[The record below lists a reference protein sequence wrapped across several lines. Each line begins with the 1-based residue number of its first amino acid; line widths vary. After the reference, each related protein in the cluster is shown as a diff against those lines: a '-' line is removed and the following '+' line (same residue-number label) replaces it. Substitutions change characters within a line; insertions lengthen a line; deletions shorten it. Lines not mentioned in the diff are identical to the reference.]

1 MRILPPRT
9 YFLPRKRMLL
19 PNMDR
24 ISEVVSVQG
33 NIGAGKTTF
42 MKVMNKALCLRPGV
56 VFIDEPVVD
65 WQVKRFKDGTESI
78 LSCFYS
84 DVPKYAFSFQV
95 NAFCTRQSA
104 NVAAA
109 AGMSSDVP
117 QAVFVT
123 ERSMTSDNLIFRK
136 ALFESGQ
143 ISEAENY
150 VYLQFAALVAG
161 TMNKKEK
168 VMIYLDV
175 DYTLCYDRLRRRAR
189 GEEVGVT
196 LEYLKL
202 LQEKHEEMLA
212 EFDGLVVRVKWVD
225 TEEGSDERTALCKSA
240 INEVPSLAL

>member
-1 MRILPPRT
+1 
-9 YFLPRKRMLL
+9 MLV
-19 PNMDR
+19 PNMNR

-42 MKVMNKALCLRPGV
+42 MRFMNAALCARRDV
-56 VFIDEPVVD
+56 VFVDEPVAD

-78 LSCFYS
+78 LNCFYS

-95 NAFCTRQSA
+95 NAFCTRQKA

-109 AGMSSDVP
+109 QGIPHEITNV
-117 QAVFVT
+117 VFVT
-123 ERSMTSDNLIFRK
+123 ERSMASDNWVFRK
-136 ALFESGQ
+136 AMFESGQ

-150 VYLQFAALVAG
+150 IYIQFAALVAD
-161 TMNKKEK
+161 TLNKKER

-175 DYTLCYDRLRRRAR
+175 DYTVCYERLRKRAR

-202 LQEKHEEMLA
+202 LQEKHEEMLVQFA
-212 EFDGLVVRVKWVD
+212 LEGGLVVRVGWVD
-225 TEEGSDERTALCKSA
+225 TAEDSDERIAICRSA
-240 INEVPSLAL
+240 IDGVPSLA